1 MKTVIVTGATSYL
14 GLALASGLVEEEV
27 TVHVLQRTDSD
38 VGRLEERVPAAKI
51 HHHDGT
57 QQSLNEVFEEA
68 RPDTIFH
75 LAGKYVRNEMPEDI
89 SELVA
94 ANITFGSQ
102 LLEAARHSTV
112 KSFINTGT
120 YYQFAQNEGTA
131 INFYAAAKQ
140 AYADILSYYVDLNV
154 FNAVSLIIFD
164 VYGPGDWRP
173 KLFPSLAAAQ
183 KNGTIIPMVTKSMPF
198 YPVYIADVVTCFI
211 QAARLLE
218 NNPAALNGRKFAVR
232 ENQTTTAEEIV
243 AAFEKLGDKE
253 ITIEWG
259 AWPEPHWS
267 VEMLWRG
274 ETLPGW
280 QIQYNLN
287 DGIRLSI
294 E

>member
-1 MKTVIVTGATSYL
+1 MKTAIVTGATSYL
-14 GLALASGLVEEEV
+14 GLALANGLIEEEV
-27 TVHVLQRTDSD
+27 AVHALQRADSD

-51 HHHDGT
+51 HRHDGT
-57 QQSLNEVFEEA
+57 QQSLIEIFEEA

-89 SELVA
+89 SELIA

-112 KSFINTGT
+112 KSFINTGS
-120 YYQFAQNEGTA
+120 YSQFANNEGTA

-164 VYGPGDWRP
+164 VYGPEDWRP
-173 KLFPSLAAAQ
+173 KLFPALAAAQ
-183 KNGTIIPMVTKSMPF
+183 KDGTVIPMVTKSMPL
-198 YPVYIADVVTCFI
+198 YPVYIADVTTCFI
-211 QAARLLE
+211 QAASLLE

-232 ENQTTTAEEIV
+232 ENQATTVEEIV
-243 AAFEKLGDKE
+243 AAFEKLGDKA
-253 ITIEWG
+253 ITVEWET
-259 AWPEPHWS
+259 WPEPHRS

-280 QIQYNLN
+280 EIQHNLA